1 MMNLQYISDSTGQT
15 TGVFIPIVEWN
26 ELKKRLKDLDLE
38 DILIPAWQV
47 KEVRQRLADF
57 RSNPDQGLDFD
68 AAMEEIEKEN

>member
-47 KEVRQRLADF
+47 REVRQRLANF